1 MGVSMASA
9 AEFAARTTILKTRV
23 NDVELGFIARKASAR
38 GVSVGTYLRIAALQ
52 RREQRSSQ
60 LVIELQRLNAQL
72 LENARLGGKSLNLD
86 KIADDLASLMQ
97 LAESG
102 AIE

>member
-1 MGVSMASA
+1 MASA
-9 AEFAARTTILKTRV
+9 AVFAARTTILKTRV
-23 NDVELGFIARKASAR
+23 NDAELNFIVRKASAR
-38 GVSVGTYLRIAALQ
+38 GVSVGTYLRMAALQ

-60 LVIELQRLNAQL
+60 LVIEIQRLNARL

>member
-1 MGVSMASA
+1 MAS
-9 AEFAARTTILKTRV
+9 AEFAARTKILKTRV
-23 NDVELGFIARKASAR
+23 NEAELGFIARKASAR
-38 GVSVGTYLRIAALQ
+38 GVSVGAYLRMAALQ
-52 RREQRSSQ
+52 RREQRGSQ
-60 LVIELQRLNAQL
+60 LVIELQRLNAEL

-86 KIADDLASLMQ
+86 KIAEDLASLMQ

>member
-1 MGVSMASA
+1 MASA

-23 NDVELGFIARKASAR
+23 NDTELGFIARKASAR
-38 GVSVGTYLRIAALQ
+38 GVSVGAYLRIAALQ

-72 LENARLGGKSLNLD
+72 LENARLGGKSLNLV